1 MTKYAYI
8 GPNNAYAAIDNYTF
22 RNIQESF
29 KDNCIPYTIH
39 YDSER
44 DIEAISIYHN

>member
-29 KDNCIPYTIH
+29 NENGIHYSIH
-39 YDSER
+39 YDSET
-44 DIEAISIYHN
+44 DIESISIYHN